1 MPLDISILR
10 AYRGGDPEKVR
21 ESQRRRFADVGLVDK
36 VIAEDEAWRKL
47 TQDVDDIKA
56 LKNKKQKEITSLK
69 KAKADVPAQMLAD
82 LKALDAKRAAV
93 EAKVEPQAQKVKK
106 LFSGIGNLVADDV
119 VVSQDEEKDNE
130 VVSRW
135 GECAPTAAHSHHELL
150 YMIGGYE
157 PERGVRV
164 AGHRAYFFTDV
175 GVMLN
180 QAVINY
186 GISFLRKRAYKVMQ
200 PPYMM
205 NKDVMAGVAQLSEF
219 DEALYKVSGG
229 DADSEKYLI
238 ATSEQP
244 ICAYHKGEWL
254 KESDLPLR
262 YAGISTCFRKEAG
275 SHGRDTWGI
284 FRVHQFEKVEQ
295 FCITVGDLEE
305 SAKMHEE
312 MKDLA
317 EEYVQSLGFP
327 YHVVNIVSGELNNA
341 AIKKYDLEAWFP
353 FQKQFRELV
362 SCSNCTDYQSRAME
376 IRCGNKKM
384 GEREKKYV
392 HMLNSTLAACG
403 RTICCLLEN
412 NQTPTGVHVPEVLWP
427 YMDGLTFLPFVR
439 DMDGKPFAAPAA
451 AAPAANP
458 EAAAVVAKGDAIRAL
473 KAAKA
478 PKDEIAAAVEE
489 LKALKAT
496 YADVHGAEYAAPGAK
511 PASSKDKKK
520 KGGDKPP
527 AAPAKAAAPKAPKAP
542 PAPKAPKAPPAPK
555 APKAPPAGELAG
567 LDAALEVQSYVAG
580 FAPSAEDAKLYA
592 KHAGSAV
599 DTAKYPNFARWLA
612 HMASFDAATRA
623 AW

>member
-56 LKNKKQKEITSLK
+56 EKNKKQKEITTLK

-93 EAKVEPQAQKVKK
+93 EARVEPQAQKVKK

-130 VVSRW
+130 VVALGR
-135 GECAPTAAHSHHELL
+135 
-150 YMIGGYE
+150 
-157 PERGVRV
+157 
-164 AGHRAYFFTDV
+164 
-175 GVMLN
+175 
-180 QAVINY
+180 AVINY

-254 KESDLPLR
+254 KEADLPLR

-317 EEYVQSLGFP
+317 EEY
-327 YHVVNIVSGELNNA
+327 
-341 AIKKYDLEAWFP
+341 
-353 FQKQFRELV
+353 FRELV

-392 HMLNSTLAACG
+392 GRVAGSGAGAAASKMPA
-403 RTICCLLEN
+403 E
-412 NQTPTGVHVPEVLWP
+412 
-427 YMDGLTFLPFVR
+427 
-439 DMDGKPFAAPAA
+439 KSAA
-451 AAPAANP
+451 AA
-458 EAAAVVAKGDAIRAL
+458 
-473 KAAKA
+473 
-478 PKDEIAAAVEE
+478 
-489 LKALKAT
+489 
-496 YADVHGAEYAAPGAK
+496 
-511 PASSKDKKK
+511 
-520 KGGDKPP
+520 
-527 AAPAKAAAPKAPKAP
+527 
-542 PAPKAPKAPPAPK
+542 
-555 APKAPPAGELAG
+555 
-567 LDAALEVQSYVAG
+567 
-580 FAPSAEDAKLYA
+580 
-592 KHAGSAV
+592 
-599 DTAKYPNFARWLA
+599 
-612 HMASFDAATRA
+612 A
-623 AW
+623 AWTMSVSQRS

>member
-56 LKNKKQKEITSLK
+56 EKNKKQKEITTLK
-69 KAKADVPAQMLAD
+69 KAKADVRAQMLAD

-106 LFSGIGNLVADDV
+106 LFSGIGNLVADDAV
-119 VVSQDEEKDNE
+119 
-130 VVSRW
+130 
-135 GECAPTAAHSHHELL
+135 LL

-254 KESDLPLR
+254 KEADLPLR

-458 EAAAVVAKGDAIRAL
+458 EAAAIVAKGDAIRAL

-496 YADVHGAEYAAPGAK
+496 YAD
-511 PASSKDKKK
+511 
-520 KGGDKPP
+520 
-527 AAPAKAAAPKAPKAP
+527 
-542 PAPKAPKAPPAPK
+542 
-555 APKAPPAGELAG
+555 
-567 LDAALEVQSYVAG
+567 
-580 FAPSAEDAKLYA
+580 LYA

>member
-47 TQDVDDIKA
+47 TQD
-56 LKNKKQKEITSLK
+56 
-69 KAKADVPAQMLAD
+69 
-82 LKALDAKRAAV
+82 ALDAKRAAV
-93 EAKVEPQAQKVKK
+93 EARVEPQAQKVKK

-219 DEALYKVSGG
+219 DEALYK
-229 DADSEKYLI
+229 
-238 ATSEQP
+238 P

-254 KESDLPLR
+254 KEADLPLR

-317 EEYVQSLGFP
+317 EEY
-327 YHVVNIVSGELNNA
+327 
-341 AIKKYDLEAWFP
+341 
-353 FQKQFRELV
+353 KQFRELV

-384 GEREKKYV
+384 GEREKKY
-392 HMLNSTLAACG
+392 
-403 RTICCLLEN
+403 
-412 NQTPTGVHVPEVLWP
+412 TPTGVHVPEVLWP

-458 EAAAVVAKGDAIRAL
+458 EAAAIVAKGDAIRAL

-496 YADVHGAEYAAPGAK
+496 R
-511 PASSKDKKK
+511 ASSKDKKK
-520 KGGDKPP
+520 KGGDKPS

-542 PAPKAPKAPPAPK
+542 PAPKAPAAPK
-555 APKAPPAGELAG
+555 APKAAPAGELAG

>member
-56 LKNKKQKEITSLK
+56 EKNKKQKEITTLK

-93 EAKVEPQAQKVKK
+93 EARVEPQAQKVKK

-130 VVSRW
+130 VVSLW

-219 DEALYKVSGG
+219 DEALYK
-229 DADSEKYLI
+229 
-238 ATSEQP
+238 P

-254 KESDLPLR
+254 KEADLPLR

-341 AIKKYDLEAWFP
+341 AIKKYDLGVVP

-458 EAAAVVAKGDAIRAL
+458 EAAAIVAKGDAIRAL

-496 YADVHGAEYAAPGAK
+496 YADVHGPSTPRRK
-511 PASSKDKKK
+511 PASSRTRRRRAATSP
-520 KGGDKPP
+520 GG
-527 AAPAKAAAPKAPKAP
+527 ARQGGGAQGAKAP
-542 PAPKAPKAPPAPK
+542 PAPKAPRRPRRPRRRPRASSRAST
-555 APKAPPAGELAG
+555 L
-567 LDAALEVQSYVAG
+567 ALEVQSYVAG

>member
-1 MPLDISILR
+1 MLLRRERSLRLRDGAGDLVRETTRPASMPLDISIVR
-10 AYRGGDPEKVR
+10 TYRGGDPEKVR

-36 VIAEDEAWRKL
+36 VIEEDEKWRKL
-47 TQDVDDIKA
+47 VQAVDDCKSE
-56 LKNKKQKEITSLK
+56 KNKKQKEITALK
-69 KAKADVPAQMLAD
+69 KAKAEVPPAMLAE
-82 LKALDAKRAAV
+82 LKALDKKRADV
-93 EAKVEPQAQKVKK
+93 ECLVEPQLAVVKR
-106 LFSGIGNLVADDV
+106 LFNSIGNLVADDV
-119 VVSQDEEKDNE
+119 VVSQDEEADNE
-130 VVSRW
+130 VVSTF
-135 GECAPTAAHSHHELL
+135 GACAPTARYSHHELL

-186 GISFLRKRAYKVMQ
+186 GISFLRKRQYKVMQ

-205 NKDVMAGVAQLSEF
+205 NKDVMAGVAQLEQF
-219 DEALYKVSGG
+219 DEELYKVSGG
-229 DADSEKYLI
+229 DQEKYLI

-254 KESDLPLR
+254 QESELPLR

-305 SAKMHEE
+305 SSKMHEE
-312 MKDLA
+312 MRALA

-353 FQKQFRELV
+353 YQKKFRELV

-412 NQTPTGVHVPEVLWP
+412 YQTPTGVEVPKVLQP
-427 YMDGLTFLPFVR
+427 YMDGMTFLPFVR
-439 DMDGKPFAAPAA
+439 EMDGKPF
-451 AAPAANP
+451 
-458 EAAAVVAKGDAIRAL
+458 KG
-473 KAAKA
+473 
-478 PKDEIAAAVEE
+478 PKD
-489 LKALKAT
+489 
-496 YADVHGAEYAAPGAK
+496 AP
-511 PASSKDKKK
+511 PPP
-520 KGGDKPP
+520 PP
-527 AAPAKAAAPKAPKAP
+527 AAPP
-542 PAPKAPKAPPAPK
+542 PR
-555 APKAPPAGELAG
+555 AG
-567 LDAALEVQSYVAG
+567 
-580 FAPSAEDAKLYA
+580 PS
-592 KHAGSAV
+592 SSV
-599 DTAKYPNFARWLA
+599 
-612 HMASFDAATRA
+612 
-623 AW
+623 

>member
-1 MPLDISILR
+1 MST
-10 AYRGGDPEKVR
+10 G
-21 ESQRRRFADVGLVDK
+21 
-36 VIAEDEAWRKL
+36 
-47 TQDVDDIKA
+47 
-56 LKNKKQKEITSLK
+56 
-69 KAKADVPAQMLAD
+69 
-82 LKALDAKRAAV
+82 
-93 EAKVEPQAQKVKK
+93 
-106 LFSGIGNLVADDV
+106 ADD
-119 VVSQDEEKDNE
+119 SDLD
-130 VVSRW
+130 
-135 GECAPTAAHSHHELL
+135 GLL
-150 YMIGGYE
+150 
-157 PERGVRV
+157 PV
-164 AGHRAYFFTDV
+164 AGHRRTLV
-175 GVMLN
+175 
-180 QAVINY
+180 
-186 GISFLRKRAYKVMQ
+186 Q
-200 PPYMM
+200 PG
-205 NKDVMAGVAQLSEF
+205 AR
-219 DEALYKVSGG
+219 
-229 DADSEKYLI
+229 
-238 ATSEQP
+238 
-244 ICAYHKGEWL
+244 
-254 KESDLPLR
+254 PLR
-262 YAGISTCFRKEAG
+262 RTSVRTSPLGI
-275 SHGRDTWGI
+275 
-284 FRVHQFEKVEQ
+284 
-295 FCITVGDLEE
+295 
-305 SAKMHEE
+305 
-312 MKDLA
+312 
-317 EEYVQSLGFP
+317 P
-327 YHVVNIVSGELNNA
+327 YKVVNIVSGELNNA

-458 EAAAVVAKGDAIRAL
+458 EAAAIVAKGDAIRAL